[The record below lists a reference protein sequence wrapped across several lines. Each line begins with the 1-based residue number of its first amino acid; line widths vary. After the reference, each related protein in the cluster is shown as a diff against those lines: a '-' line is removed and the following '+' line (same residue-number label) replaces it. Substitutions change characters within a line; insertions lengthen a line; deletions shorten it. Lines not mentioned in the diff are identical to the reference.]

1 MKIQDIYKKL
11 FDKAW
16 PKWVGGVLL
25 GVLNILFFLYLMPL
39 GGIFPAMADW
49 GLWTYKLAGINVQA
63 PWGSPE
69 LLHKSVRGMIVAG
82 LVLGS
87 LAGALLSREFR
98 FKKDTTGAYLKSF
111 FGGALM
117 GIGSF
122 LAGAC
127 IIGGFYSAVMAL
139 SLSGFYMMIGLI
151 LGAYI
156 GGKVMLRQGHKKAE
170 KISCNVGTSDGR
182 ECKSNQPVI
191 GVFVI
196 SILLAAVI
204 IYFLNGNKFF
214 GIIVLFGAAFG
225 MVFQR
230 AAFGFSGAFKDV
242 FTAKNNDTMKAILIS
257 LIIGVLGFTAIKA
270 RGLQPADMFVMP
282 AGWSTIAGGLIFG
295 FGMVF
300 ADG

>member
-1 MKIQDIYKKL
+1 MALKKL
-11 FDKAW
+11 FEKSW

-49 GLWTYKLAGINVQA
+49 GLWTYKLAGIDVQA

-69 LLHKSVRGMIVAG
+69 LPHKSVRGMIVAG

-87 LAGALLSREFR
+87 LAGALLSREFK
-98 FKKDTTGAYLKSF
+98 FKKDTAGAYLKSF

-122 LAGAC
+122 LTGAC
-127 IIGGFYSAVMAL
+127 IIGGFYSSVMAL

-156 GGKVMLRQGHKKAE
+156 GGKVMMRQGQKKAE
-170 KISCNVGTSDGR
+170 KISCNVRPSAEG
-182 ECKSNQPVI
+182 ECKSNQPII
-191 GVFVI
+191 GALVVFM
-196 SILLAAVI
+196 LFAAVM
-204 IYFLNGNKFF
+204 IYFFNGNKFF
-214 GIIVLFGAAFG
+214 GIITLFGAAFG

-230 AAFGFSGAFKDV
+230 SAFGFSGAFKDV
-242 FTAKNNDTMKAILIS
+242 LTTKKNDTMKAILIS

-270 RGLQPADMFVMP
+270 SGLQPVDMFVMS
-282 AGWSTIAGGLIFG
+282 AGWFTIAGGMIFG